1 MSDKG
6 FSVFVGGG
14 EVNDDLYATLG
25 EARAEAAKW
34 TADGYDDV
42 GIVAIGGVSVWDFLE
57 LPNPRA
63 SHAQALYSWG
73 LNCDR
78 TGNPFLLFL
87 DLIGWT
93 DDNYGEETRLME
105 RGSHYGYT
113 ELGYLADALTEYADR
128 PHDVRAWVDDLMECE
143 GV

>member
-1 MSDKG
+1 MDENG

-14 EVNDDLYATLG
+14 EVNDHLYATAS
-25 EARAEAAKW
+25 EAKAEAAKW

-42 GIVAIGGVSVWDFLE
+42 SIVTVGSVSVWDFLE
-57 LPNPRA
+57 LPNSLAPQ
-63 SHAQALYSWG
+63 AQALYSWG

-78 TGNPFLLFL
+78 KGNPFLLFL

-113 ELGYLADALTEYADR
+113 EIGHLADALTEYADS
-128 PHDVRAWVDDLMECE
+128 PHDVRSWVDDLMRCE
-143 GV
+143 DV